1 MITADCHLHT
11 QFSTDS
17 EAPMKSMIEA
27 AIEKG
32 LRTVCFTE
40 HLDYDYPPEDG
51 KEGPPIFLV
60 DMPAYQKTLFE
71 LRELY
76 RGKIEVLFG
85 IEIGMMPYL
94 GERCEAFV
102 RSWPFDFVIA
112 SSHLVEGR
120 DPYNP
125 SFFEGISEEE
135 AYADYFRTIP
145 ANVKAFSAFHTY
157 AHLDY
162 VVRYGPHRN
171 ERYSYEK
178 YREQLEPALRLL
190 IESGKAL
197 EVNTGGY
204 RYGLGQPNPH
214 LDVLRAYRELGGE
227 LITIG
232 SDAHAPADVAR
243 EFALLSELLP
253 SLGFAHY
260 AVYKNGAPELR
271 SF

>member
-17 EAPMKSMIEA
+17 EASMESMIEA
-27 AIEKG
+27 AIQKG

-51 KEGPPIFLV
+51 KEVFLV
-60 DMPAYQKTLFE
+60 DLPAYQEKLFE
-71 LRELY
+71 LRERW

-85 IEIGMMPYL
+85 IELGMMPYL
-94 GERCEAFV
+94 GERCEAVV
-102 RSWPFDFVIA
+102 RAWPFDFVIA
-112 SSHLVEGR
+112 SSHLVDGR
-120 DPYNP
+120 DPYDP
-125 SFFEGISEEE
+125 SFFEGVSEEE
-135 AYADYFRTIP
+135 AYASYFRTVP
-145 ANVKAFSAFHTY
+145 ANVGAFSSFHTY

-162 VVRYGPHRN
+162 IVRYGPHRN

-178 YREQLEPALRLL
+178 YREVLESALRVL

-214 LDVLRAYRELGGE
+214 LDVLRAYRALGGE

-243 EFALLSELLP
+243 AFPLLAELLP
-253 SLGFAHY
+253 SLGFSHY
-260 AVYKNGAPELR
+260 AVFRGGKPELR
-271 SF
+271 PF